1 MAKQKHFIS
10 LADFTGE
17 QLGGLIDRTIAE
29 KPAYLAGT
37 GEQPLLGRTLAMV
50 FEKASLRTRVSF
62 EVGMNQLGGSAL
74 YVDNRQIG
82 IGTRETPADIARVLG
97 RMCDGIMARTYMHR
111 LVEELA
117 QWSPAPVING
127 LSDYSHPCQAMAD
140 LTTVQEHFG
149 DLVGRTLVF
158 VGDGNNVARSLAVG
172 CAKLGVRFVLAS
184 PKGYELEDA
193 FFETLLSD
201 HPDADCALIRSPA
214 KAVAQADVIYA
225 DTWVSMGQEEEKDR
239 RVAAFLKYQ
248 INADLLAAAPDHAIV
263 LHCLPAYR
271 GYEITD
277 EIFEAYAETIF
288 AEAENRL
295 HFQRTLLAVLIGEG
309 GIE

>member
-17 QLGGLIDRTIAE
+17 QLAALLDRTIAE

-37 GEQPLLGRTLAMV
+37 GERPLVGRTLAMV

-140 LTTVQEHFG
+140 LATVQEHFG
-149 DLVGRTLVF
+149 ELAGRTLVF

-193 FFETLLSD
+193 FFEALLND
-201 HPDADCALIRSPA
+201 HPNADCALIRSPA
-214 KAVAQADVIYA
+214 KAVANADVIYA

-277 EIFEAYAETIF
+277 EIFEAHAETIF

-295 HFQRTLLAVLIGEG
+295 HFQRTLLGVLIGEG